1 MECNT
6 AYGGSRANMAM
17 HYQVAEEHGYT
28 AIADVDIMDEDG
40 SMTLPVAGG
49 DNLTENYVGAHFADY
64 CAQYDVTW
72 PEVHMFPEE
81 AVMAVEIL
89 GADIAMPIHWG
100 AFSLAYHAWDDSVE
114 RFVAAGEEIGLQIVT
129 PRIGETVK
137 LKEPGD
143 FMERWWR
150 DIP

>member
-1 MECNT
+1 MYESGDSG
-6 AYGGSRANMAM
+6 YGEQFE
-17 HYQVAEEHGYT
+17 QVHDRY
-28 AIADVDIMDEDG
+28 
-40 SMTLPVAGG
+40 G
-49 DNLTENYVGAHFADY
+49 DFDFVLID

-81 AVMAVEIL
+81 AVTAVDIL

-114 RFVAAGEEIGLQIVT
+114 RFVAAGEETGLQIVT
-129 PRIGETVK
+129 PKIGETVK
-137 LKEPGD
+137 LNELED